1 MAKKKKES
9 RQIKSIYL
17 FIGKQPSEEIVDDK
31 LWLVIDRTH
40 GMRIPCTQLIVNFDP
55 RLQRLTVFQKGTKIY
70 DHRARYGSAFE
81 IKFPQNAKKT
91 WVSMLRYPHGKEN
104 IIPWLCGY
112 TDPDSRTTSRK
123 EFNRL
128 RKQSRNEFG
137 IDSLLSRNEI
147 NHRGTNY
154 RLYVA
159 IKDGKCHFTAA
170 YINPNIK
177 DDEIS
182 KILGAYRN
190 PYFPQEFMQHVLST
204 QLQLKK
210 EAIAAIV

>member
-1 MAKKKKES
+1 MN
-9 RQIKSIYL
+9 RLL
-17 FIGKQPSEEIVDDK
+17 FTAASVLLACSVGYSQNT
-31 LWLVIDRTH
+31 VIDVKPAHDGKNLTMEEAIYKGVGYARTPFYTWWADGSVH
-40 GMRIPCTQLIVNFDP
+40 EGMPERPAP
-55 RLQRLTVFQKGTKIY
+55 RYTLFTDQGSLFARDNVREESFVIAPADGPNLVFGETV
-70 DHRARYGSAFE
+70 
-81 IKFPQNAKKT
+81 
-91 WVSMLRYPHGKEN
+91 
-104 IIPWLCGY
+104 
-112 TDPDSRTTSRK
+112 
-123 EFNRL
+123 
-128 RKQSRNEFG
+128 SRNEFG